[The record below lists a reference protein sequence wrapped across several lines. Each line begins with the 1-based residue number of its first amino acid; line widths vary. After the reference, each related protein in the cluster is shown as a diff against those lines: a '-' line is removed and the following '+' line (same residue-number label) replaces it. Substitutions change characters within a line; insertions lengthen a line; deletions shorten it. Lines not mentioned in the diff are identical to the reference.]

1 LPFSCES
8 PVTVRYAETD
18 RMGVVYHANYL
29 VWMEVGRTDFLAELG
44 FPYSRLEQEGI
55 LFPTS
60 GCSLRIIHP
69 TRYEE
74 RLVVRT
80 FLAKL
85 QSRRVVFD
93 YEISRDHQLVVRGS
107 TTRICVDPQMRVKT
121 LPQPLHTALKRAL
134 NEEKQIK

>member
-1 LPFSCES
+1 MPFTSES
-8 PVTVRYAETD
+8 QITVRYAETD

-44 FPYSRLEQEGI
+44 FPYSRLEQEGV

-60 GCSLRIIHP
+60 DCSLRIVQP

-80 FLAKL
+80 SLAKL
-85 QSRRVVFD
+85 NSRRVVFN
-93 YEISRDHQLVVRGS
+93 YEIARDHQVVVTG
-107 TTRICVDPQMRVKT
+107 TTVHICVDSRMRVKI
-121 LPQPLHTALKRAL
+121 LPQPLHQALKQAL
-134 NEEKQIK
+134 NGEKRAK